1 MIQMKPKKLKI
12 KRQDIYREAST
23 WKQIKQSTAFDRA

>member
-1 MIQMKPKKLKI
+1 MKQIIITI
-12 KRQDIYREAST
+12 KNKREREKETST